1 MENNFSTPTL
11 KLRDAYP
18 TRKLKVALKWKDGR
32 PLGEVTVKA
41 EAAQGG
47 NPAAKKLAD
56 GVYQFTILE
65 SARYTFSAWEDLDP
79 QHAAPQRKGA
89 ATCPL
94 PARIDSDSVTVDG
107 ADEAASEITL
117 TFAPPP
123 CKPENDQP
131 TAPATPPTPA
141 EASRHPHPNLFERH
155 RRAVEFRVASP
166 PQIPLQELLECCGSA
181 TDFAPAHQKTLE
193 KIRRRCGKNHLVK
206 CLDVSGRLDFRR
218 RDPPNLLAG
227 YKKCQ
232 TKNH

>member
-1 MENNFSTPTL
+1 MNRLDPNSPFPRTFYPGVADASETKFIHMKDGEQLLNANL

-47 NPAAKKLAD
+47 NPAAHKLAD

-65 SARYTFSAWEDLDP
+65 SAKYTFSAWEDLDP

-107 ADEAASEITL
+107 SDEAASEITL
-117 TFAPPP
+117 TFTPPP

-131 TAPATPPTPA
+131 TAPP
-141 EASRHPHPNLFERH
+141 SS
-155 RRAVEFRVASP
+155 ASP
-166 PQIPLQELLECCGSA
+166 PS
-181 TDFAPAHQKTLE
+181 T
-193 KIRRRCGKNHLVK
+193 
-206 CLDVSGRLDFRR
+206 
-218 RDPPNLLAG
+218 
-227 YKKCQ
+227 
-232 TKNH
+232 